1 MLCSLFLPAQTT
13 LRMFSS
19 TPREVTQASA
29 ALLATRTISEE
40 DEVEGRSK
48 KGPRPKASSL
58 LVIPSFQKGPQW
70 RPIAA
75 ASGRAGGIKLDVISA
90 EHVGACYA
98 PCCSPAQ
105 TTLRMFS
112 STPREVTQ
120 ASAALLATRTISE
133 EDEVEGRSKKGP
145 RPKAS
150 SLLVIPSFQKGPQ
163 WRSIAAASG
172 RAGGIKL
179 DVISAEHVGA
189 CYVASPRKQ
198 LSACFRA
205 RLEKSHKLQLPSW
218 QHEPF
223 LRKTRSKAVA
233 RRGRG
238 PKQVASSSSHPSR
251 KVRSGGQ

>member
-1 MLCSLFLPAQTT
+1 MLLPAQTT

-98 PCCSPAQ
+98 PCCSP
-105 TTLRMFS
+105 
-112 STPREVTQ
+112 
-120 ASAALLATRTISE
+120 
-133 EDEVEGRSKKGP
+133 
-145 RPKAS
+145 
-150 SLLVIPSFQKGPQ
+150 
-163 WRSIAAASG
+163 
-172 RAGGIKL
+172 
-179 DVISAEHVGA
+179 
-189 CYVASPRKQ
+189 RKQ
-198 LSACFRA
+198 LSVCFRA

-218 QHEPF
+218 QHE
-223 LRKTRSKAVA
+223 TRTISEEDEVEGRA

>member
-1 MLCSLFLPAQTT
+1 MVMLCSLFLPAQTT

-29 ALLATRTISEE
+29 AFLATRTISEE

-48 KGPRPKASSL
+48 KGPRPKTNSL

-70 RPIAA
+70 RPVAA
-75 ASGRAGGIKLDVISA
+75 ASGRAGGIKLDVTSA

-98 PCCSPAQ
+98 PCS
-105 TTLRMFS
+105 
-112 STPREVTQ
+112 
-120 ASAALLATRTISE
+120 
-133 EDEVEGRSKKGP
+133 
-145 RPKAS
+145 
-150 SLLVIPSFQKGPQ
+150 
-163 WRSIAAASG
+163 
-172 RAGGIKL
+172 
-179 DVISAEHVGA
+179 
-189 CYVASPRKQ
+189 SPRKQ

-205 RLEKSHKLQLPSW
+205 RPEKSHKLQLPSW

-223 LRKTRSKAVA
+223 LRKTRSRAVA